1 MPDEPVKVT
10 DDRAEPTA
18 SDPAP
23 VSDTPAAADAAPASD
38 DLPASD
44 ASPASDAVTV
54 AEAAG
59 SPDAAAGGA
68 VATRLATLWSPSRPR
83 VVIKADL
90 LPSLSVLSLIS
101 VLGLPIGWLWAR
113 LAPPQLVRMYPGGQ
127 VSPLPLESYHSFDDF
142 GIFALASFGVG
153 LLTGFV
159 AWRIR
164 RRRGP
169 VLLIA
174 VVLGSAIAAWLAMHL
189 GVSFAVGRYP
199 VSAVPAGAT
208 LRQAPQLTSAWLLIV
223 QPLAAALSYGTSAA
237 WCGMDDLG
245 RRLD

>member
-18 SDPAP
+18 SD
-23 VSDTPAAADAAPASD
+23 AAPASG
-38 DLPASD
+38 AT
-44 ASPASDAVTV
+44 A
-54 AEAAG
+54 AETGGALRDGEA
-59 SPDAAAGGA
+59 DGA
-68 VATRLATLWSPSRPR
+68 VAGRLATLWSPHRPR

-90 LPSLSVLSLIS
+90 LPGLSVLSLIS
-101 VLGLPIGWLWAR
+101 VLGLPIAWLWAQ
-113 LAPPQLVRMYPGGQ
+113 LAPPQFVRMSSGGQ

-174 VVLGSAIAAWLAMHL
+174 VVLGSAIAAWLAMRL
-189 GVSFAVGRYP
+189 GVSFAAGRFP
-199 VSAVPAGAT
+199 VSAVPVGAT

-223 QPLAAALSYGTSAA
+223 QPLAAALSYGTAAA